1 MPVLSALL
9 DKITF
14 SNGLFSNYYIL
25 KINLINSIVDNTYYS
40 SSSDLLI
47 TIFQQIEVLG
57 HNLYTYGAILLIT
70 LSIILLLSMFATII
84 ISKSN
89 KD

>member
-1 MPVLSALL
+1 M
-9 DKITF
+9 I
-14 SNGLFSNYYIL
+14 
-25 KINLINSIVDNTYYS
+25 KINLINSIVDNIYYS

-70 LSIILLLSMFATII
+70 LSIILLLQT
-84 ISKSN
+84 
-89 KD
+89 